1 MYSTEFLDLPAL
13 RAAAGTVTLPG
24 SKSISNRVLLLA
36 ALCEG
41 VTTIHD
47 LLDSDDTRV
56 MLVALKTLGCTITQS
71 GSTVQITG
79 LGGQLS
85 TQHATLF
92 LGNAGTAM
100 RPLTAALG
108 VLGGDFELGGIAR
121 MHERP
126 IGDLVDAL
134 RQLGC
139 RIDYLGNDGFPPLR
153 IGTPALSL
161 GQAIQVR
168 GDVSSQFLTAL
179 LMALPLVAEKD
190 IVIEVVGELIS
201 RPYIEITLNLLARFG
216 VHVQRDGWQRFTIPA
231 GCKLQS
237 PGVLHVEADAS
248 SASYFIALGA
258 IANGIGGLSGIRV
271 QGVGADSIQG
281 DIRFVDAARM
291 MGAKV
296 ESGPNWLHIRRGAWP
311 LKAIALDCNHI
322 PDAAMTLAVMAL
334 YADGTTTL
342 TNIASWRVKE
352 TDRIAAMANELRKLG
367 ASVVEG
373 ADFIQVTPPGQE
385 PSTAGP
391 LQGASAPLGGNVVR
405 EATSVGASGWKAGTI
420 HTYDDHRV
428 AMCFS
433 LAAFNPA
440 AIPVRI
446 EDPKCVAKTF
456 PDYFETLFSVSQA
469 DIEAIPVLCMD
480 GPTASGKGTLA
491 AVLAEKLGYHF
502 LDSGSLYR
510 ITGLA
515 ATRAGV
521 SLDVGNQQVIA
532 DMVRTLPIRF
542 EGSRILLNSEDVSDA
557 IRTEEAGMD
566 ASRVSAFPMV
576 REALVAFQRSFRKL
590 PGLVADGRDMGT
602 VIFAN
607 APLKVFL
614 TASAACRAERRYK
627 QLISKGIPATLD
639 SLRADLE
646 ARDARDTSRSVAP
659 LKPAVDAK
667 LLDNSDLTV
676 QASVKQ
682 VLDWWQGKQP
692 FRSA

>member
-1 MYSTEFLDLPAL
+1 MFSTEFLDLPNL
-13 RAAAGTVTLPG
+13 RGAAGAVTLPG

-56 MLVALKTLGCTITQS
+56 MLVALKTLGCEVTQD
-71 GSTVQITG
+71 GNTVRIQG
-79 LGGQLS
+79 LAGQLPVR
-85 TQHATLF
+85 QAKLF

-100 RPLTAALG
+100 RPLTAALA
-108 VLGGDFELGGIAR
+108 VLGGDFELGGIPR

-139 RIDYLGNDGFPPLR
+139 QVDCLGQEGFPPLH
-153 IGTPALSL
+153 IGTASVKVEQP
-161 GQAIQVR
+161 IQVR

-179 LMALPLVAEKD
+179 LMALPLVAKQD

-201 RPYIEITLNLLARFG
+201 RPYIEITLNLLTRFG
-216 VHVQRDGWQRFTIPA
+216 VNVERQGWQRFTIPA
-231 GCKLQS
+231 GSKLRT
-237 PGVLHVEADAS
+237 PGVVHVEADAS

-258 IANGIGGLSGIRV
+258 IANGIGGQNGIRV

-281 DIRFVDAARM
+281 DIRFLDAARL
-291 MGAKV
+291 MGAQI

-311 LKAIALDCNHI
+311 LKAIELDCNHI

-334 YADGTTTL
+334 YAEGTTTL
-342 TNIASWRVKE
+342 RNIASWRVKE
-352 TDRIAAMANELRKLG
+352 TDRIAAMACELRKIG
-367 ASVVEG
+367 ATVVEG
-373 ADFIQVTPPGQE
+373 ADFIQVTPPE
-385 PSTAGP
+385 SAGH
-391 LQGASAPLGGNVVR
+391 
-405 EATSVGASGWKAGTI
+405 WKAASI

-433 LAAFNPA
+433 LVAFNPA
-440 AIPVRI
+440 ELPVRI

-456 PDYFETLFSVSQA
+456 PDYFETLFSVAQA
-469 DIEAIPVLCMD
+469 ATNHIPVLCMD

-491 AVLAEKLGYHF
+491 AVLAQKLGYHF
-502 LDSGSLYR
+502 LDSGALYR

-515 ATRAGV
+515 ATRAGIV
-521 SLDVGNQQVIA
+521 LDSANQQAIA
-532 DMVRTLPIRF
+532 DLLRSLPIRF
-542 EGSRILLNSEDVSDA
+542 EGGQILLNAEDVSEA
-557 IRTEEAGMD
+557 IRTEEAGMN

-576 REALVAFQRSFRKL
+576 REALVEFQRSFRKL

-602 VIFAN
+602 IIFPG

-659 LKPAVDAK
+659 LKPAEDAK

-676 QASVKQ
+676 QASVEI